1 MDAPSNSH
9 RTTRAP
15 LSPAEGGAPLMDVV
29 VIGGGASGLAAAV
42 TASRAG
48 ARCCVLEQDV
58 ECGLRLLATGNGRC
72 NISNAQL
79 DPRHFR
85 HEDAVRHVF
94 GDHAERDIA
103 SFFEGLG
110 LMLAEEDE
118 GRLYP
123 VTRRAESVRDVFL
136 NACDRLQVDL
146 MCGVELVRASYAD
159 CWELTLN
166 APSAPL
172 SFKPGRD
179 AKARIRNARKALAA
193 APRAERTIRAR
204 RVVIATGGQSDAICE
219 IFGIP
224 HLQEQPVLCPIS
236 CRLAPEGAREVDAA
250 SLALEHLDGL
260 RVEGTLSLMHNGAA
274 IAFEHGEVLFRTYGI
289 SGIAALNL
297 SRRLQPGDVIDLDL
311 FPHLSEAQ
319 LLDMLRRR
327 ERDLGSFAG
336 SAPWL
341 DGLVARPLA
350 ALVCH
355 LANGSNDPVARCAA
369 VLHRLPLRVLGTAE
383 HRQAHVHRGGIP
395 LSAIDLDRFAVT
407 RRRDGSPVRDLHACG
422 EAVDMDA
429 DCGGYNLAWAWI
441 SGMRAAACAAKGASC

>member
-1 MDAPSNSH
+1 M
-9 RTTRAP
+9 
-15 LSPAEGGAPLMDVV
+15 
-29 VIGGGASGLAAAV
+29 
-42 TASRAG
+42 
-48 ARCCVLEQDV
+48 
-58 ECGLRLLATGNGRC
+58 
-72 NISNAQL
+72 
-79 DPRHFR
+79 
-85 HEDAVRHVF
+85 
-94 GDHAERDIA
+94 
-103 SFFEGLG
+103 
-110 LMLAEEDE
+110 
-118 GRLYP
+118 
-123 VTRRAESVRDVFL
+123 
-136 NACDRLQVDL
+136 
-146 MCGVELVRASYAD
+146 
-159 CWELTLN
+159 
-166 APSAPL
+166 
-172 SFKPGRD
+172 
-179 AKARIRNARKALAA
+179 
-193 APRAERTIRAR
+193 
-204 RVVIATGGQSDAICE
+204 
-219 IFGIP
+219 
-224 HLQEQPVLCPIS
+224 LCPVS
-236 CRLAPEGAREVDAA
+236 CRLAPEGAREADAA

-260 RVEGTLSLMHNGAA
+260 RVEGMLSLMRDGAA

-319 LLDMLRRR
+319 LLDLLRRR

-407 RRRDGSPVRDLHACG
+407 RHRDGSPVRDLHACG

-441 SGMRAAACAAKGASC
+441 SGIRAAAYAAKGASC